1 MLQNVNV
8 VIYLYQLVVITTY
21 KFISR
26 GCYTSTK
33 RAPITNLYGDKK
45 LVSID
50 IYFMYFI
57 SNSVPFPTSE
67 VAFMYPLFC
76 SIIVFAKDNPI
87 PMLSSL
93 QFLLYKTSQ
102 IYASNPFALFLALRL
117 LFLSLE
123 KYLYFLQLYIYWI
136 SVGYVLSH
144 SLICLLMLPVAIYN
158 LL

>member
-1 MLQNVNV
+1 MEYWTGVRL
-8 VIYLYQLVVITTY
+8 
-21 KFISR
+21 S
-26 GCYTSTK
+26 SSP
-33 RAPITNLYGDKK
+33 PITYLYGDKK
-45 LVSID
+45 LVPID

-123 KYLYFLQLYIYWI
+123 NTCIFYNYIYI
-136 SVGYVLSH
+136 GFRLAMFYRIL
-144 SLICLLMLPVAIYN
+144 
-158 LL
+158 

>member
-1 MLQNVNV
+1 MRDDRKKTFK
-8 VIYLYQLVVITTY
+8 QLVVITTY
-21 KFISR
+21 KFMSR

-33 RAPITNLYGDKK
+33 RAPITNLSMGSRNF
-45 LVSID
+45 VPID

-93 QFLLYKTSQ
+93 QF
-102 IYASNPFALFLALRL
+102 FAL
-117 LFLSLE
+117 
-123 KYLYFLQLYIYWI
+123 
-136 SVGYVLSH
+136 
-144 SLICLLMLPVAIYN
+144 
-158 LL
+158 